1 MDVCPSDLPNYGDCC
16 FSRFIFKT
24 ATITPCW
31 AHSRNVYFKYD
42 KNENVDGE
50 YDESNF
56 DALNDG
62 TDFFDNEDEDDEDL
76 SEFLDDFF
84 NDEDE

>member
-1 MDVCPSDLPNYGDCC
+1 MEWWILWFWQRLYVLEW
-16 FSRFIFKT
+16 RFGE
-24 ATITPCW
+24 
-31 AHSRNVYFKYD
+31 YD

-62 TDFFDNEDEDDEDL
+62 TDFFNDEDEDDEDL